1 LQLLQDAEVH
11 YAEQPIAVVVADT
24 LEDARCAAGLISA
37 SYRGERPPVSD
48 LADALSAAFTPAT
61 TATDDEPDSARGDVE
76 RGLAEAA
83 VTVDATYTTPVE
95 HHHPMELHA
104 TIAAWDGPD
113 RLTVH
118 DATQGLFNVR
128 QRLATV
134 FGLPADHV
142 RVVNHHVGGGF
153 GCKTSPWSHVALAAI
168 AARAVGRPVKL
179 VVTRSQ
185 MFSLTGHRA
194 ATIQRVVLGADATG
208 ALTAIRHESTS
219 GTSRFDEFA
228 EPAAVATRMLYAC
241 PNVVTTHRVGCL
253 DAPTPTYQRAP
264 GHSTGA
270 FALESAID
278 ELAYAL
284 HIDPLELRIKNHAAR
299 DEHIAR
305 PFSSKSLL
313 ACYEQASSRFGWS
326 ARSREPVAQRI
337 GRDLVGWGMATA
349 TYPTHLVPSS
359 AIARLRANGTAL
371 VQAGT
376 QDLGTGTYTI
386 MTQIAADALALPFE
400 RVTFELG
407 DTALPPTPV
416 SGGSF
421 TAASTGS
428 AVKLACRAAIAKLA
442 DMASRDP
449 RSPLHG
455 APRAQIEADDGALVL
470 RGAPGHRDPFAEVLR
485 RAGLPELAAVASSR
499 PGPAHDEKS
508 MHAFGAVFV
517 EVRVDDE
524 LGLVRIPRVVAA
536 YAAGKILNPKT
547 ARSQLLG
554 GLVWGIGMATH
565 EVTVRDR
572 RTARV
577 VTREL
582 EDYHLPVHADMPA
595 FDVIL
600 VDEVDDHVNEIGAKG
615 IGEIGI
621 VGVAAA
627 IANAVFHATGV
638 RIRDLPI
645 RVDKLMRP

>member
-1 LQLLQDAEVH
+1 M
-11 YAEQPIAVVVADT
+11 
-24 LEDARCAAGLISA
+24 
-37 SYRGERPPVSD
+37 
-48 LADALSAAFTPAT
+48 T
-61 TATDDEPDSARGDVE
+61 TATEDDPDSARGDVE
-76 RGLAEAA
+76 RGLAEAVA
-83 VTVDATYTTPVE
+83 TVDAVYTTPIE
-95 HHHPMELHA
+95 HHHPMEMPA
-104 TIAAWDGPD
+104 TIAVWDGAD
-113 RLTVH
+113 RLTLH

-134 FGLPADHV
+134 FGLRPENV
-142 RVVNHHVGGGF
+142 RVINHHVGGGF
-153 GCKTSPWSHVALAAI
+153 GSKTSPWSHVALAAM
-168 AARAVGRPVKL
+168 AARAVGRPVKVML
-179 VVTRSQ
+179 TRPQ
-185 MFSLTGHRA
+185 MFSLTGHRPK
-194 ATIQRVVLGADATG
+194 TVQRVVLGADAAG
-208 ALTAIRHESTS
+208 RLTAIRHASTS
-219 GTSRFDEFA
+219 ATSRLDEFA
-228 EPAAVATRMLYAC
+228 EPAAVATRILYTC
-241 PNVVTTHRVGCL
+241 PNVVTAHRVVEL

-264 GHSTGA
+264 GHAPGA
-270 FALESAID
+270 FALESAMD
-278 ELAYAL
+278 ALAHAL
-284 HIDPLELRIKNHAAR
+284 GIDPLELRIRNHAVR
-299 DEHIAR
+299 DEHLDR

-313 ACYEQASSRFGWS
+313 ACYEQAASRFGWA
-326 ARSREPVAQRI
+326 ARRREPRAQRI

-349 TYPTHLVPSS
+349 TYPTYLVPSS
-359 AIARLRANGTAL
+359 AVARLRADGTAL

-386 MTQIAADALALPFE
+386 MTQIAADALGLPFG

-442 DMASRDP
+442 HMASRDP
-449 RSPLHG
+449 GSPLHG
-455 APRAQIEADDGALVL
+455 ADPAQIAADDGALAL
-470 RGAPGHRDPFAEVLR
+470 RGASGRRDPFAEVIR
-485 RAGLPELAAVASSR
+485 RAGIPELAAEARSG
-499 PGPAHDEKS
+499 PGAAHDAMS

-517 EVRVDDE
+517 EVRVDEE
-524 LGLVRIPRVVAA
+524 LGIVRIPRVVAA

-572 RTARV
+572 RTARI

-595 FDVIL
+595 FDVIMI
-600 VDEVDDHVNEIGAKG
+600 DELDDHINEIGAKG

-621 VGVAAA
+621 VGVPAA

-645 RVDKLMRP
+645 RLDKLMRP